1 MPQRATISR
10 WSLSIL
16 IAAGALWSGGRDA
29 AVSALMHSGWWGCSL
44 QSSLTIMHKTW
55 ARDNLNSEV
64 YIATSAWYAFTPS
77 PAAKTASDHS
87 SHGLLQPGRTRTQI
101 PSARTI
107 TGKPSLQI
115 LTAGRLLQGQ
125 QWSSDLYH
133 YEIISSYNIRQRY
146 SLLSVYALCNTML
159 DCPTAM
165 SSKTSSSM
173 PESKKGFCSQVY
185 FVFPK
190 NSGSL

>member
-1 MPQRATISR
+1 
-10 WSLSIL
+10 
-16 IAAGALWSGGRDA
+16 
-29 AVSALMHSGWWGCSL
+29 MHSGWWGCSL
-44 QSSLTIMHKTW
+44 QSITHKTW

-107 TGKPSLQI
+107 TGKPF
-115 LTAGRLLQGQ
+115 LTAGRLFRGQ
-125 QWSSDLYH
+125 QWSYDLYH

-173 PESKKGFCSQVY
+173 SESKKGFCSQVY